1 MPDLSIPQHI
11 LDQIVAHARELAP
24 FECCGLLAGT
34 NKTVTH
40 LYRITNIV
48 AAEGAEKK
56 VVRGY
61 AGDIVANSIPNHDR
75 YVQFA
80 TNLDDMWN
88 KIAWLVDQGATAF

>member
-1 MPDLSIPQHI
+1 MPSPAPSDMADLSIPQHI

-48 AAEGAEKK
+48 AVEGAEKLSMRIK
-56 VVRGY
+56 SP
-61 AGDIVANSIPNHDR
+61 I
-75 YVQFA
+75 
-80 TNLDDMWN
+80 WN
-88 KIAWLVDQGATAF
+88 GSHRRNARKSPS